1 MILRRFAEALKQQNW
16 SAVAIEFVLLV
27 LGVFLGIQVANW
39 NETRRE
45 HTLEAEYIDEVSESR
60 LLGGVHYRFSVDAG
74 RDAGIAIGKLA
85 VERYFKPVVAG
96 R

>member
-1 MILRRFAEALKQQNW
+1 MIAAEFGAQAPSIVLAEEDTLLRRYD
-16 SAVAIEFVLLV
+16 
-27 LGVFLGIQVANW
+27 
-39 NETRRE
+39 TPR
-45 HTLEAEYIDEVSESR
+45 EYIDEVSESR